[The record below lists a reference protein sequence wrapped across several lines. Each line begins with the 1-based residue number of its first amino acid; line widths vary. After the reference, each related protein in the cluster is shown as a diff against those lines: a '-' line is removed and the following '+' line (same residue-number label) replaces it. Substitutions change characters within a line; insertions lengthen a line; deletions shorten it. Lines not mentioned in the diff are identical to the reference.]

1 MDEEDL
7 QEMKERMLV
16 SAENPSVSGVGPSV
30 SQKDMGFDDE

>member
-16 SAENPSVSGVGPSV
+16 SGENASASGAGPSV
-30 SQKDMGFDDE
+30 PQTDMGFNDE

>member
-16 SAENPSVSGVGPSV
+16 SGENTSAPKAGPSV
-30 SQKDMGFDDE
+30 PQIDMGFDDE